1 MKKLTVESTEETEG
15 TESERD
21 LTLPRPA
28 QRGEVAE
35 RSEAGEG
42 LLRFMAEGFGP
53 PPGGQTVVKLRL
65 LHPTPM
71 RVVGIALL
79 AMILLL
85 AVLRL
90 APHQPLSARVPLSR
104 AVYARGGELLRV
116 TLADDEQIRLWT
128 PLSAISPLS
137 VRAALLYEDRWFRFH
152 PGVNP
157 LSLVRAVRS
166 ILSGGRRVGGS
177 TITMQLARRLYDI
190 DSRRASGK
198 VKQIFAALWLE
209 ARHSKDEILEAYL
222 NLVPYGGNVEGIGAA
237 SLVHFDKA
245 PDRLSLPE
253 ALSLTLLPQNPNQ
266 RLQALHAGARAP
278 EFVRMREALG
288 RRLLARWPSDGDTRL
303 VGLGVTARNSDLP
316 FLAPHFT
323 DQILTETPAG
333 NVVKSTLD
341 LPLQH
346 LLERQVRRFVE
357 TAKRLGVDNAA
368 AMLVDTRDMGVRA
381 LVGSADFF
389 DDDIFGQVNGT
400 HARRS
405 PGSVL
410 KPFVY
415 ALGMEQGTI
424 HPRSVLRDAPVAF
437 SAYSPENFDG
447 RYAGPLSATDALVR
461 SRNIPA
467 LLVAAKLDRPTYYQ
481 FLVGAG
487 VDLPQPESY
496 YGLGL
501 VLGTGEVTLDEVAAL
516 YAALANHGML
526 RPLRRRL
533 DDVVLPPV
541 RVLSEEASWL
551 VLDMLAKN
559 PRPTSPHLPTA
570 DARLPLPW
578 KTGTS
583 WGFRDAWSAGIIGP
597 YVLVVWVGDFTGRS
611 NPEFVGIKTAAP
623 LFFSVVDALAAHDR
637 TLASPL
643 WPRPQSVVKVDV
655 CNESGQLPGADCPH
669 RRPTWFIAGRS
680 PTAACEIHRAF
691 DIDTT
696 TGRRVCE
703 KRAHGPVRREVFE
716 VWPTDMLKLWSA
728 AGLPRKTP
736 PPAAP
741 GCEAEQ
747 DVPGAPPRI
756 TSPLNGVAYTL
767 RPGNGSDTL
776 AFLAETDGDAHEVF
790 WYVGK
795 RFAGKA
801 QSGRPWLWKM
811 EPGTFVVRAVD
822 DRGRSD
828 AQTLRVEVSP

>member
-1 MKKLTVESTEETEG
+1 MKNLRSTAK
-15 TESERD
+15 R
-21 LTLPRPA
+21 
-28 QRGEVAE
+28 VA
-35 RSEAGEG
+35 G
-42 LLRFMAEGFGP
+42 M
-53 PPGGQTVVKLRL
+53 
-65 LHPTPM
+65 
-71 RVVGIALL
+71 ALL
-79 AMILLL
+79 ALVLLL

-90 APHQPLSARVPLSR
+90 APHAPLSARVPLSR

-116 TLADDEQIRLWT
+116 TLADDEQVLLWT

-137 VRAALLYEDRWFRFH
+137 VRATLLYEDRWFRFH
-152 PGVNP
+152 PGFNP
-157 LSLVRAVRS
+157 LALGRALRS
-166 ILSGGRRVGGS
+166 AFSHGRRVGGS

-190 DSRRASGK
+190 DSRHVAGK
-198 VKQIFAALWLE
+198 MKQILAALWLE
-209 ARHSKDEILEAYL
+209 ARYGKDEILEAYL

-237 SLVHFDKA
+237 SLVHFGKRA
-245 PDRLSLPE
+245 DRLSLPE

-266 RLQALHAGARAP
+266 RLQALRAGARAP
-278 EFVRMREALG
+278 EFARMRESLG
-288 RRLLARWPSDGDTRL
+288 RRLLARWPSAGDARL
-303 VGLGVTARNSDLP
+303 LGLGVTARNNDLP

-323 DQILTETPAG
+323 DCILAETPSG
-333 NVVKSTLD
+333 NEVRTTLD

-346 LLERQVRRFVE
+346 LLERQVGRFVE
-357 TAKRLGVDNAA
+357 ARRRMGVDNAA
-368 AMLVDTRDMGVRA
+368 ALLVDTRDMGVRA

-389 DDDIFGQVNGT
+389 DDSIFGQVNGT
-400 HARRS
+400 RARRS

-415 ALGMEQGTI
+415 ALGMEQGVI
-424 HPRSVLRDAPVAF
+424 HPQSVLRDAPVAF

-447 RYAGPLSATDALVR
+447 RYAGPLSATEALVR

-487 VDLPQPESY
+487 VDLPQPEST

-501 VLGTGEVTLDEVAAL
+501 VLGTGEVTMEEVATL
-516 YAALANHGML
+516 YAALANRGVL
-526 RPLRRRL
+526 RPLRTHADL
-533 DDVVLPPV
+533 ATASPV

-551 VLDMLAKN
+551 VLDMMAKN
-559 PRPTSPHLPTA
+559 PRPTSPQLPTA
-570 DARLPLPW
+570 DARLPVPW

-597 YVLVVWVGDFTGRS
+597 YVLVVWVGDFAGRS

-623 LFFSVVDALAAHDR
+623 LFYAVVDALAARDR
-637 TLASPL
+637 SLSAPA
-643 WPRPQSVVKVDV
+643 WPRPRGVVKVEV
-655 CNESGQLPGADCPH
+655 CGESGQLPGPDCPH
-669 RRPTWFIAGRS
+669 RRPTWFIPGRS
-680 PTAACEIHRAF
+680 PTATCEIHRAF
-691 DIDTT
+691 DIDSA

-703 KRAHGPVRREVFE
+703 RRAHGPVHREVFE

-736 PPAAP
+736 PPASP

-756 TSPLNGVAYTL
+756 TSPLSGVAYAL
-767 RPGNGSDTL
+767 RPGKGNDTL

-790 WYVGK
+790 WYLGK

-801 QSGRPWLWKM
+801 PSGRPWLWKM
-811 EPGTFVVRAVD
+811 QPGTFVVRAVD

>member
-1 MKKLTVESTEETEG
+1 MSQSSAIRG
-15 TESERD
+15 T
-21 LTLPRPA
+21 
-28 QRGEVAE
+28 
-35 RSEAGEG
+35 G
-42 LLRFMAEGFGP
+42 L
-53 PPGGQTVVKLRL
+53 
-65 LHPTPM
+65 
-71 RVVGIALL
+71 ALL
-79 AMILLL
+79 AL
-85 AVLRL
+85 VLTLVVARFL
-90 APHQPLSARVPLSR
+90 PHQPLSARVPLSR
-104 AVYARGGELLRV
+104 AVYARAGELLRV
-116 TLADDEQIRLWT
+116 TLADDEQVRLWT
-128 PLSAISPLS
+128 PLSRISPLS
-137 VRAALLYEDRWFRFH
+137 VQAALLYEDRWFRFH

-157 LSLVRAVRS
+157 LSLGRAVRS
-166 ILSGGRRVGGS
+166 IFADGRRVGAS

-190 DSRRASGK
+190 DSRRATGK
-198 VKQIFAALWLE
+198 LEQILAALWLE
-209 ARHSKDEILEAYL
+209 ARFGKDEILEAYL
-222 NLVPYGGNVEGIGAA
+222 NLVPCGGNLEGIGAA
-237 SLVHFDKA
+237 SLVLFGKA

-253 ALSLTLLPQNPNQ
+253 ALSLALLPQNPNQ
-266 RLQALHAGARAP
+266 RVQALRAGARAP
-278 EFVRMREALG
+278 GFVRMREALG
-288 RRLLARWPSDGDTRL
+288 QRLLARWPSAGDARTL
-303 VGLGVTARNSDLP
+303 NLGVTVRTGDLP

-323 DQILTETPAG
+323 DQLLAAPATG
-333 NVVKSTLD
+333 DVVKTTLD
-341 LPLQH
+341 LPLQR
-346 LLERQVRRFVE
+346 LLERQVHRFVE
-357 TAKRLGVDNAA
+357 TERRLGVDNAA

-381 LVGSADFF
+381 VVGSADFF
-389 DDDIFGQVNGT
+389 DDGIFGQVNGT
-400 HARRS
+400 RARRS

-415 ALGMEQGTI
+415 ALGMEQGVI
-424 HPRSVLRDAPVAF
+424 HPHSVLRDAPVAF
-437 SAYSPENFDG
+437 SAYAPENFDG

-467 LLVAAKLDRPTYYQ
+467 LMVAAKLDRPTYYQ

-501 VLGTGEVTLDEVAAL
+501 VLGTGEVSMEEVATL
-516 YAALANHGML
+516 YASLANHGVL
-526 RPLRRRL
+526 RPLHRHA
-533 DDVVLPPV
+533 DDAASAPV
-541 RVLSEEASWL
+541 RVLSEEATWL

-559 PRPTSPHLPTA
+559 PRPTSPHLPTT

-583 WGFRDAWSAGIIGP
+583 WGFRDAWSAGLVGP

-623 LFFSVVDALAAHDR
+623 LFFSVVDALAAHER
-637 TLASPL
+637 SWAAPI
-643 WPRPQSVVKVDV
+643 WPRPKAVVKVDV
-655 CNESGQLPGADCPH
+655 CGESGQRPGPDCPH

-680 PTAACEIHRAF
+680 PTATCDIHRAF
-691 DIDTT
+691 DVDLA
-696 TGRRVCE
+696 TGRRVCQTP
-703 KRAHGPVRREVFE
+703 AHGPVRREVFE

-747 DVPGAPPRI
+747 DAPGAPPRI

-767 RPGNGSDTL
+767 RPGKGNETL

-795 RFAGKA
+795 RFAGKTP
-801 QSGRPWLWKM
+801 SGRPWLWTM